1 MWACADSFQ
10 QGSAIHEPCTGMRG
24 RAANDCPPRRG
35 AFRKG
40 KGDSLFLSAEKK
52 GEIPLKGINTEDFVD
67 QLMDTDG
74 CVRHKSFVYH
84 FSGLRWNPGRRT
96 YRVSV
101 EKYRFTKDPFEEFLE
116 LVYTYESDDAE
127 DCMDHLLDD
136 VLWDGKSF
144 YDLEKALT
152 YIEW

>member
-1 MWACADSFQ
+1 MSPARECA
-10 QGSAIHEPCTGMRG
+10 
-24 RAANDCPPRRG
+24 AAPQMTARPAG
-35 AFRKG
+35 THFGKEKG
-40 KGDSLFLSAEKK
+40 ITRFFPQEKK

-101 EKYRFTKDPFEEFLE
+101 EKYRFTKEPFEGFLE

>member
-1 MWACADSFQ
+1 M
-10 QGSAIHEPCTGMRG
+10 
-24 RAANDCPPRRG
+24 
-35 AFRKG
+35 
-40 KGDSLFLSAEKK
+40 
-52 GEIPLKGINTEDFVD
+52 KGINTEDFVD

-101 EKYRFTKDPFEEFLE
+101 EKYRFTK
-116 LVYTYESDDAE
+116 
-127 DCMDHLLDD
+127 CMDHLLDD